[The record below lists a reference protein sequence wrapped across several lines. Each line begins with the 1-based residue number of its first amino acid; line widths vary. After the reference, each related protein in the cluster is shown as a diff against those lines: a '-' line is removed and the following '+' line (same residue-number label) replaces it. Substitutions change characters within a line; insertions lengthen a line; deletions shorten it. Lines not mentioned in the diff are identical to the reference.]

1 MLNTFFFGYLS
12 LKWRRLVRTLIL
24 FPFTIGIIV
33 NSSNL
38 YFYIK
43 NGSGSKTEEWIS
55 FTLIVIVS
63 TITISY
69 ILKPFVVKEDS

>member
-24 FPFTIGIIV
+24 IPFTYLFYL
-33 NSSNL
+33 SL

-43 NGSGSKTEEWIS
+43 RGGDIGGEAGRFIS
-55 FTLIVIVS
+55 FTLILLVS

>member
-24 FPFTIGIIV
+24 IPFTYLFYL
-33 NSSNL
+33 SL

-43 NGSGSKTEEWIS
+43 RGGDIGGKAGSFIS
-55 FTLIVIVS
+55 FTLILLVS

-69 ILKPFVVKEDS
+69 ILKPFVV

>member
-24 FPFTIGIIV
+24 IPFTYLFYL
-33 NSSNL
+33 SL

-43 NGSGSKTEEWIS
+43 RGGDIGGKAGSFIS
-55 FTLIVIVS
+55 FTLILLVS

>member
-24 FPFTIGIIV
+24 IPFTYLFYL
-33 NSSNL
+33 SL

-43 NGSGSKTEEWIS
+43 RGGDIGRKAGSFIS
-55 FTLIVIVS
+55 FTLILLVS